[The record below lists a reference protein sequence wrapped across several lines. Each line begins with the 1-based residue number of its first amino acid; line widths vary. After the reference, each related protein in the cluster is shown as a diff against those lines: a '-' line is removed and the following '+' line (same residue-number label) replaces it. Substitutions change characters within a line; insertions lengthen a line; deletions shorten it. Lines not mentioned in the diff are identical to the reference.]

1 MLKDNIKKIREDNHI
16 SQRELARRIEMSS
29 QMISK
34 IERGET
40 SPSLET
46 LNKIAVALGVA
57 LNKLI
62 ENKISSVEDLFNK
75 FNIPDKSFS
84 ELSELSNL
92 NIEILN
98 KIFSPYRKGYT
109 DEDIKK
115 LCNSLNLTDEQI
127 QEWLIFDGQKP
138 YEDKN
143 ITIMSYWHNC
153 YKNYPYK
160 NVDGINIL
168 ELKHVDVK
176 EILKA
181 LDFTLR
187 LKVKEISERSP
198 SNTIKDFD
206 I

>member
-1 MLKDNIKKIREDNHI
+1 MLKDNIKKIRENNHI

-46 LNKIAVALGVA
+46 LNKIATALEVP

-62 ENKISSVEDLFNK
+62 ENRISSIEDLFNK
-75 FNIPDKSFS
+75 FNIPDKSFN

-92 NIEILN
+92 SIEILE
-98 KIFSPYRKGYT
+98 KIFSSYRKGYSN
-109 DEDIKK
+109 EDIEK
-115 LCNSLNLTDEQI
+115 LGRSLNLTDEQI
-127 QEWLIFDGQKP
+127 QEWLLFDSEKT

-143 ITIMSYWHNC
+143 ITIMSFWNNC

-160 NVDGINIL
+160 TIDGINIL
-168 ELKHVDVK
+168 EFKHKDVK
-176 EILKA
+176 EILRA
-181 LDFTLR
+181 LELTLK
-187 LKVKEISERSP
+187 LKVNEIAERNNSDNNEIP
-198 SNTIKDFD
+198 ND
-206 I
+206 